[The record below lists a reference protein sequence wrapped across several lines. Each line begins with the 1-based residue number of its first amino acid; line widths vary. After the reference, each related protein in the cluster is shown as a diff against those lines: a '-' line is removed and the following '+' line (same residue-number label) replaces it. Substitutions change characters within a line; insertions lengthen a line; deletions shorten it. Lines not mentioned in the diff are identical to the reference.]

1 MSNDKELVHRFCT
14 PQFIPFSEFEKN
26 AFLNAK
32 KVEFPFE
39 NENLTGYFW
48 GEGRTVLLIHGW
60 GSRASHLAVLGRFL
74 AKAGF
79 RVFVF
84 DAPAH
89 SSTAFPLKKSLTNMF
104 EYGKAIYE
112 TAGSIGPI
120 YAAIGHSFGAIC
132 AAFAVSGIA
141 AFSKYK
147 IFTKKLILI
156 STPPKLTDVYLSFCR
171 KDQTGE
177 NGFAVLK
184 SMLEKEFNFISED
197 YTIENSLRNI
207 SSDILLIHDT
217 NDEEFPVSEIYQLQK
232 SFPGVNIFI
241 TEGYGHKRILGNR
254 LMMARIKEYL
264 LEE

>member
-1 MSNDKELVHRFCT
+1 MSADTNLVHRFCT
-14 PQFIPFSEFEKN
+14 PQFIPFSEFEN
-26 AFLNAK
+26 TAFSNAK

-39 NENLTGYFW
+39 NENLTGYTW
-48 GEGRTVLLIHGW
+48 GEGKTVMLIHGW

-89 SSTAFPLKKSLTNMF
+89 SSTTFPLKKSSTNMF

-112 TAGSIGPI
+112 VAVSIGPI
-120 YAAIGHSFGAIC
+120 YAAIGHSFGAAC
-132 AAFAVSGIA
+132 AAFTLSGIS

-147 IFTKKLILI
+147 ISAEKLILI

-171 KDQTGE
+171 RDQTGE
-177 NGFAVLK
+177 KGFAVLK
-184 SMLEKEFNFISED
+184 STLEKEFNFASED

-217 NDEEFPVSEIYQLQK
+217 EDEEFLVSDIYQLK
-232 SFPGVNIFI
+232 KTFPGIKIFI
-241 TEGYGHKRILGNR
+241 SEGYGHKRILGNR
-254 LMMARIKEYL
+254 LMMARIKNYL
-264 LEE
+264 LDE